1 MAAVL
6 KRIGSIT
13 RTGLCTAGR
22 PMGGSIQI
30 PMLQFADLKGDP
42 YPSLGLVLNAGT
54 VGLESQ
60 RSLKLEER
68 IVRLYDELREPLYR
82 YLLCL
87 SLVPEEVEE
96 VIQEAFLRLY
106 KHLHAGGRED
116 NLRSWLYRVA
126 HNLSVNRTRSRQY
139 LTDTSPEQWQE
150 LTLSR
155 CDPAPGPEE
164 LLLEKEKMTR
174 LHNAIG
180 SLSELQRNCVH
191 LRVEGF
197 RYREIAAI
205 LGVGIPTVSES
216 LRRAIV
222 TLTRGQNE

>member
-1 MAAVL
+1 MTAVL
-6 KRIGSIT
+6 KRNTVHTDS
-13 RTGLCTAGR
+13 RRYAAGR
-22 PMGGSIQI
+22 QMGGSIQI
-30 PMLQFADLKGDP
+30 SVLQLSNSKGDP
-42 YPSLGLVLNAGT
+42 CASLGLLLNTGT
-54 VGLESQ
+54 LGLESQ

-87 SLVPEEVEE
+87 GLVSEEVEE

-126 HNLSVNRTRSRQY
+126 HNLSVNRTKSRQY
-139 LTDTSPEQWQE
+139 LADISPERWQE
-150 LTLSR
+150 LALST

-164 LLLEKEKMTR
+164 VLLEKERMTR
-174 LHNAIG
+174 LHSGIAA
-180 SLSELQRNCVH
+180 LSELQRNCVY

>member
-1 MAAVL
+1 MS
-6 KRIGSIT
+6 GSV
-13 RTGLCTAGR
+13 
-22 PMGGSIQI
+22 QI
-30 PMLQFADLKGDP
+30 PMLQFANFKGEP
-42 YPSLGLVLNAGT
+42 CAGVGLLVNAGSL
-54 VGLESQ
+54 GLESQ
-60 RSLKLEER
+60 RSLNLEER

-87 SLVPEEVEE
+87 GLVAEEVEE

-106 KHLHAGGRED
+106 KHLHGGGRED

-126 HNLSVNRTRSRQY
+126 HNLSVNRTKSRQY
-139 LTDTSPEQWQE
+139 LAVTSPERWHQ
-150 LTLSR
+150 LTVSTS
-155 CDPAPGPEE
+155 DPAPGPEE
-164 LLLEKEKMTR
+164 ILLEKEKMTR
-174 LHNAIG
+174 LHNSIAA
-180 SLSELQRNCVH
+180 LSELQRNCVY
-191 LRVEGF
+191 LRIEGF